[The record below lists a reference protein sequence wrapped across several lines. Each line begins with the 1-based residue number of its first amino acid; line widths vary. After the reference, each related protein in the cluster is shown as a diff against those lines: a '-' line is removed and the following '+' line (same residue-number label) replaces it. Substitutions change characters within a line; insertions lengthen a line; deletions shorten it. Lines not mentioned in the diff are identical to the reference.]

1 MTTNHQIHP
10 LATGVLLAALL
21 VLTASAQTPGP
32 VRARNA
38 VGLAKV
44 DIGGSNQ
51 LTLLAVPFTPVNTNR
66 TYTLDEVLGTNL
78 HAGATAIAADQVWV
92 WDNAQRKYNMAF
104 LGDASLGWQWS
115 FVGADSL
122 PHPCTQTNMFDLL
135 PTVGFFVCN
144 KADARSVFFTGDI
157 PLAATTSVA
166 LAGVQM
172 RGHPYPVRQPL
183 VALLS
188 TNDGAR
194 AHWSPSQAD
203 QLWLWNSASNRFDEF
218 FLADAGWGNT
228 NINWRWCSMGR
239 DGRPYPAT
247 NTIVPPGMG
256 YFYKAQGPG
265 FNWQVPK
272 PFVAP

>member
-1 MTTNHQIHP
+1 MTTNPHKHLVTETV
-10 LATGVLLAALL
+10 LAVLLT
-21 VLTASAQTPGP
+21 VTASAQSSGP
-32 VRARNA
+32 VYARNA
-38 VGLAKV
+38 VGLARV
-44 DIGGSNQ
+44 DIPGSNQ

-66 TYTLDEVLGTNL
+66 AYTLDEVLGTNL
-78 HAGATAIAADQVWV
+78 HAGASAAVADQAFV
-92 WDNAQRKYNMAF
+92 WDGTQRKYSMAF
-104 LGDASLGWQWS
+104 LGDGSLGWQWS

-122 PHPCTQTNMFDLL
+122 PHPCIQTNLFNLL

-144 KADARSVFFTGDI
+144 KADARSLFFTGDI
-157 PLAATTSVA
+157 PAAATTSVA
-166 LAGVQM
+166 LTGIQL
-172 RGHPYPVRQPL
+172 RGQPYPVRQPL
-183 VALLS
+183 ASILT

-194 AHWSPSQAD
+194 AHWSALQAD
-203 QLWLWNSASNRFDEF
+203 QIWLWNSVSNRFDEF

-247 NTIVPPGMG
+247 NTIVSPGMG

-265 FNWQVPK
+265 FNWKAPK